1 LSAQTLNSS
10 PKLFES
16 SSAMNGHSEIFASKS
31 TVSGRNSNV
40 GGSLSAKTLNSSS
53 KLFESSSAMNGHS
66 EIFAGGSRG
75 SRGSSG
81 NGVKNSGVE
90 KVEKE
95 KVEPEDTYC
104 LTCANFISLVRHG
117 RVVALTCCPEAL
129 GVCETCGL
137 DGEVGSF
144 CCERERYTVD
154 AKSHK
159 GCFKRATL
167 CRVRRE
173 GLDLMTPSSPQTKEE
188 RRIFKSFQSS
198 RARGGRAR
206 SGDWQFAGGLNLII
220 ATCGT
225 IKLSELQNS
234 LEPSC
239 VFSFMVMSFFSHMYS
254 ARAGPE
260 NLLELFTEE
269 CDRRKTIRE
278 AHIRKENADA
288 LVQDR
293 MKMYVDEHLPTCLV
307 KLLEECRDL
316 LAGIEYVSVRQNTE
330 ATEYMENL
338 REQASQLLVD
348 MTSTLQQ
355 VYRTE
360 ESELCVLIRKDY
372 ELDFAELKPYWR
384 KFLHVRMFVRQGIHP
399 DHRSRLSR
407 LPGAFRSVLDE
418 ICRGCNSID
427 EKICGLLQDSLES
440 RSAIVN
446 QMMAAPKILQL
457 RESMEIFDATRAETQ
472 PFWHAVTSNMVTNR
486 EETESESS
494 VSELQLTVTERLV
507 TLYGGGASGAGVVAL
522 LSPEAQTMAVALLE
536 RNDEH
541 IRPTLDLIAMG
552 QNVGAVSYARQ
563 ADALFEVGLLSQ
575 EEAAVVTLGDA
586 ATEVIESFEI
596 EKEEHDVVDA
606 EVASHSYD
614 VEVANEKK
622 LAETHAKMWV
632 KFLEL
637 VTKMYLRSTSET
649 KRNVCLNIFKTEV
662 SCSHDDFVSKMAKV
676 YRSESAISWFGKC
689 RRAFDAI
696 KPAAARKSRNDPTI
710 LKLVESTESN
720 VVTDD
725 PMAGGAG
732 GVGSAGGMGARSM
745 PGILHL
751 SRLVLDDMTGCYKDL
766 ENELVAPASLKVKIR
781 EKRKVDGRVKMATVE
796 YSLREMVDSLRR
808 LLREKE
814 KADYCLACEE
824 VNGKVREIVTTP
836 KSFYKILRKFGI
848 EAQKTPSEVL
858 ALKDR
863 SSKKSSKRSKGG
875 KYLSHDEATFDNQ
888 VGCDWCSIR
897 EEVTDSEDES
907 DVFTEEEI
915 EEEERRIAEDAV
927 NKSDLETDSEC
938 ETEVEQVEP
947 VMKKRR
953 GNIYRIMNPNRGTR
967 SNGRKA

>member
-1 LSAQTLNSS
+1 MGKKLSV
-10 PKLFES
+10 S
-16 SSAMNGHSEIFASKS
+16 SSAMIGQPEIFAS
-31 TVSGRNSNV
+31 
-40 GGSLSAKTLNSSS
+40 GG
-53 KLFESSSAMNGHS
+53 GVR
-66 EIFAGGSRG
+66 GGNMER
-75 SRGSSG
+75 
-81 NGVKNSGVE
+81 GVKNSRIE
-90 KVEKE
+90 KIEIVKKV
-95 KVEPEDTYC
+95 KVEPTDTFC
-104 LTCANFISLVRHG
+104 LTCANLISLIRIG
-117 RVVALTCCPEAL
+117 RVVALTCCPEAM
-129 GVCETCGL
+129 GVCVECASA
-137 DGEVGSF
+137 GEVGSS

-159 GCFKRATL
+159 GCFKKATL

-173 GLDLMTPSSPQTKEE
+173 GLQLMTPSSPQTEEE
-188 RRIFKSFQSS
+188 RRIFEAFQMS
-198 RARGGRAR
+198 RERGGKPRY
-206 SGDWQFAGGLNLII
+206 GDWKFAGGLDLIV
-220 ATCGT
+220 ATHGT
-225 IKLSELQNS
+225 IRLSELERS

-239 VFSFMVMSFFSHMYS
+239 ILSFMVLSFFIRMYS
-254 ARAGPE
+254 ERAGPKD
-260 NLLELFTEE
+260 LLELFIEE
-269 CDRRKTIRE
+269 CKSRKTTRE
-278 AHIRKENADA
+278 ARKRRSAADA
-288 LVQDR
+288 IVKTKMQ
-293 MKMYVDEHLPTCLV
+293 MYVDEHLPTCLV

-316 LAGIEYVSVRQNTE
+316 LAGIEFVSVRQNTA

-338 REQASQLLVD
+338 REQSSQLLVD

-355 VYRTE
+355 VYATE
-360 ESELCVLIRKDY
+360 ESELSSLIRMDY
-372 ELDFAELKPYWR
+372 ELDFPVLKPYWR
-384 KFLHVRMFVRQGIHP
+384 RFLHVRMFIREGIHS
-399 DHRSRLSR
+399 DHRTRLGR
-407 LPGAFRSVLDE
+407 LPGAFMKVLDE

-440 RSAIVN
+440 RSEILTI
-446 QMMAAPKILQL
+446 MIGDPKILQL
-457 RESMEIFDATRAETQ
+457 HESMEIFDATRAETQ
-472 PFWHAVTSNMVTNR
+472 PFWHAVTSNMVTNTEVSER
-486 EETESESS
+486 ETNAP
-494 VSELQLTVTERLV
+494 VNAAELQLTVTERLV

-552 QNVGAVSYARQ
+552 QNVGAVTYARQ

-586 ATEVIESFEI
+586 ATEVIESSERDK
-596 EKEEHDVVDA
+596 EKHEVIDA
-606 EVASHSYD
+606 GVASHSYD
-614 VEVANEKK
+614 AQVANEKK
-622 LAETHAKMWV
+622 RAETHAKMW
-632 KFLEL
+632 LEFDKL
-637 VTKMYLRSTSET
+637 VTEMYLRSTSET
-649 KRNVCLNIFKTEV
+649 KRNVCLNIFQTDRT
-662 SCSHDDFVSKMAKV
+662 SSHDEFVSKMAKV
-676 YRSESAISWFGKC
+676 YKSESANRWFDKC
-689 RRAFDAI
+689 RRAFNAI

-732 GVGSAGGMGARSM
+732 GAGSVGGRARSM

-796 YSLREMVDSLRR
+796 YSLREVVDSLRR

-858 ALKDR
+858 ALKDG

-875 KYLSHDEATFDNQ
+875 KFLSNDEATFDNQ

-897 EEVTDSEDES
+897 GDITDSEDES

-915 EEEERRIAEDAV
+915 EEEERRIAEAV
-927 NKSDLETDSEC
+927 NKSNSEPETEC
-938 ETEVEQVEP
+938 ESEVEEVVQ

-953 GNIYRIMNPNRGTR
+953 GNIYRDRNPNRGTR

>member
-1 LSAQTLNSS
+1 
-10 PKLFES
+10 
-16 SSAMNGHSEIFASKS
+16 
-31 TVSGRNSNV
+31 
-40 GGSLSAKTLNSSS
+40 
-53 KLFESSSAMNGHS
+53 
-66 EIFAGGSRG
+66 
-75 SRGSSG
+75 
-81 NGVKNSGVE
+81 
-90 KVEKE
+90 
-95 KVEPEDTYC
+95 
-104 LTCANFISLVRHG
+104 
-117 RVVALTCCPEAL
+117 
-129 GVCETCGL
+129 
-137 DGEVGSF
+137 
-144 CCERERYTVD
+144 
-154 AKSHK
+154 
-159 GCFKRATL
+159 
-167 CRVRRE
+167 
-173 GLDLMTPSSPQTKEE
+173 
-188 RRIFKSFQSS
+188 
-198 RARGGRAR
+198 
-206 SGDWQFAGGLNLII
+206 
-220 ATCGT
+220 
-225 IKLSELQNS
+225 
-234 LEPSC
+234 
-239 VFSFMVMSFFSHMYS
+239 
-254 ARAGPE
+254 
-260 NLLELFTEE
+260 
-269 CDRRKTIRE
+269 
-278 AHIRKENADA
+278 
-288 LVQDR
+288 
-293 MKMYVDEHLPTCLV
+293 LV

-316 LAGIEYVSVRQNTE
+316 LAGIEYVSIRQNKA
-330 ATEYMENL
+330 ATEYMDNL

-348 MTSTLQQ
+348 MTSTFQQ
-355 VYRTE
+355 VYGTE
-360 ESELCVLIRKDY
+360 ESELCILIRKDY

-384 KFLHVRMFVRQGIHP
+384 KFLHLRMFVRQGIHP
-399 DHRSRLSR
+399 DHRARLGR
-407 LPGAFRSVLDE
+407 LPGAFIRDVLDE
-418 ICRGCNSID
+418 ICRGCNAID
-427 EKICGLLQDSLES
+427 EKICGLLQDSLGS

-472 PFWHAVTSNMVTNR
+472 PFWYAVTSNMVTNTEVSER
-486 EETESESS
+486 ETNAP
-494 VSELQLTVTERLV
+494 VNAAELQLTVTERLV

-536 RNDEH
+536 RNNEH

-552 QNVGAVSYARQ
+552 QNVGAVTYARQ

-586 ATEVIESFEI
+586 ATEVIESSERDK
-596 EKEEHDVVDA
+596 EKHEVIDAGVV
-606 EVASHSYD
+606 SNSYD
-614 VEVANEKK
+614 AQIANEKK
-622 LAETHAKMWV
+622 RAELHAKMWS

-637 VTKMYLRSTSET
+637 VTEMYLRSTSET
-649 KRNVCLNIFKTEV
+649 KRNICLNIFQTDRT
-662 SCSHDDFVSKMAKV
+662 SSHDEFVSKMAKV
-676 YRSESAISWFGKC
+676 YKSESANRWFDKC
-689 RRAFDAI
+689 RRAFNAI
-696 KPAAARKSRNDPTI
+696 KPVAARKSRNVPTI

-751 SRLVLDDMTGCYKDL
+751 SRLVLDDVTGCYKDL

-781 EKRKVDGRVKMATVE
+781 EKRKVDRRVKMATVE
-796 YSLREMVDSLRR
+796 YSLRELVDSLRR

-858 ALKDR
+858 ALKDG
-863 SSKKSSKRSKGG
+863 SLKKSSKRSKGG
-875 KYLSHDEATFDNQ
+875 KFLSNDEATFDNQ